1 MAKQPTQSMQQ
12 TFIDRVVAA
21 FSPERGLARAQARTE
36 LASAT
41 GPGGYNG
48 GARERRPTKRYLPKD
63 GSADADTLLDLPALR
78 ARSRDLARN
87 APIATGAIATNVTN
101 VVGDGLKLQAA
112 IDHEALGITPEQAD
126 TMEREQE
133 REWEL
138 FCTSCDFTRVQCM
151 DEIEATAYRGVLESG
166 DLFVLRRYRKDPG
179 DAYGTKLQLIEA
191 DRVCNPKRASDTDT
205 IAGGVEVNMDGVHVA
220 YHVTNKHPG
229 GLRVIDPKW
238 ERVAARTD
246 TGLPVV
252 LHLYDR
258 LRPEQTRGVP
268 YLAPVIEFLK
278 QLTTYSE
285 AEVDAAVATAMVAFV
300 IETPADDGEPPIG
313 ETDSSLNS
321 NEVKLGGAAVVG
333 LSEGE
338 KLNTFNPNRPNS
350 NFDPFVMS
358 FCRQIGVAL
367 EIPFELLIKHFTA
380 SYSASRAAL
389 EMAWQYFRRRR
400 TWLAGRLV
408 QPAYEWMMEEAVA
421 TGRLNRPGF
430 FADPLMRKA
439 YCGAEWIG
447 PQRASLNPK
456 QESDADTQ
464 DVAQG
469 FKTIEQVC
477 MERTGGEFEKK
488 NAQRAKETAMR
499 KDSGVVA
506 PPPPAADPNAPQAQ
520 DNPDNPDAEPADGDE
535 PQQAEPKRAA
545 K

>member
-1 MAKQPTQSMQQ
+1 MSKQPMQLN
-12 TFIDRVVAA
+12 FIDRVVATFDPA
-21 FSPERGLARAQARTE
+21 RGLARAQARTE

-41 GPGGYNG
+41 GQGGYNG
-48 GARERRPTKRYLPKD
+48 GSRERRPTKRWRPKD
-63 GSADADTLLDLPALR
+63 GSADADTLLDLPDLR
-78 ARSRDLARN
+78 GRSRDLARN

-101 VVGDGLKLQAA
+101 VVGDGLKLQANV
-112 IDHEALGITPEQAD
+112 DHEVLGITPEQAD
-126 TMEREQE
+126 AMEREQE

-138 FCTSCDFTRVQCM
+138 FCETCDFTRVQCM
-151 DEIEATAYRGVLESG
+151 EELEATSFRGVLESG
-166 DLFVLRRYRKDPG
+166 DLFMLRRFRKDPG
-179 DAYGTKLQLIEA
+179 DVYGTKLQMVEA
-191 DRVCNPKRASDTDT
+191 DRVCNPDRAADTDT
-205 IAGGVEVNMDGVHVA
+205 IAGGVEVDKDGVHVA

-229 GLRVIDPKW
+229 GLRVLDLKW
-238 ERVAARTD
+238 ERVQARTD

-278 QLTTYSE
+278 QLSTYSE

-300 IETPADDGEPPIG
+300 IEAPTDDGSEPPIG

-333 LSEGE
+333 LAEGE
-338 KLNTFNPNRPNS
+338 KLNTFNPSRPNS

-367 EIPFELLIKHFTA
+367 EIPFELLVKHFTA

-400 TWLAGRLV
+400 TWLAARLV

-430 FADPLMRKA
+430 FADPLLRKA

-499 KDSGVVA
+499 KESGVFA
-506 PPPPAADPNAPQAQ
+506 PAPAANPNAPPQQ
-520 DNPDNPDAEPADGDE
+520 DNPDAEPDDGDE
-535 PQQAEPKRAA
+535 PQQPEPKRAA